1 MTDTERAL
9 FDWESTVDSIN
20 KEPIADQPS
29 QAETTSSTRSKR
41 ASMDIAGSVFLI
53 ASDGRL
59 LSLPI
64 PSESPS
70 DPLNF
75 ERRRRI
81 FIYATLLL
89 HSATCMF
96 SIQSPGNLYKAFL
109 HTFTKEVCEIPGG
122 NTGSPTMAAN
132 EILAN
137 GTLLGRYPV
146 RQPDVDDG
154 TEFLFLDSHV
164 GGLWQE
170 ATHYS
175 LIRDDV
181 RRKPVG
187 WLHQQLPPASRGHL
201 SHGSG
206 RWSYSQ
212 RGMSSLTS

>member
-20 KEPIADQPS
+20 KESIADQQPS

-41 ASMDIAGSVFLI
+41 ESMDIAGSVFLI

-81 FIYATLLL
+81 FIYVILLL

-109 HTFTKEVCEIPGG
+109 HTFTK
-122 NTGSPTMAAN
+122 
-132 EILAN
+132 
-137 GTLLGRYPV
+137 
-146 RQPDVDDG
+146 DV
-154 TEFLFLDSHV
+154 
-164 GGLWQE
+164 
-170 ATHYS
+170 
-175 LIRDDV
+175 
-181 RRKPVG
+181 
-187 WLHQQLPPASRGHL
+187 
-201 SHGSG
+201 
-206 RWSYSQ
+206 
-212 RGMSSLTS
+212 